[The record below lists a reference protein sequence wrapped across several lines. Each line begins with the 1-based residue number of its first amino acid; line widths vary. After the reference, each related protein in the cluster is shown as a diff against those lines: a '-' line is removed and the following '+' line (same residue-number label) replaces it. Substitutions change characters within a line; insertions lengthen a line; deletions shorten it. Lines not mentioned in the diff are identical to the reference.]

1 MNEPNLD
8 PQNLAGQDASEPS
21 SDAQAQENKVEDI
34 ADFYL
39 PCLLAVLH
47 HLDRSMTESALRSRV
62 SDPEELGIGWWS
74 WTLCRA

>member
-39 PCLLAVLH
+39 PCWQFFITL
-47 HLDRSMTESALRSRV
+47 
-62 SDPEELGIGWWS
+62 IGQ
-74 WTLCRA
+74 